1 MLDELN
7 ADRVLAARPSDSN
20 ASHLG
25 TGQDRTGQDSAG
37 QSRAKQGNW
46 QGQVWNLLVLELAS
60 PCRLQIADRWL
71 MDRLHMSWAM
81 S

>member
-1 MLDELN
+1 MLDDLD

-37 QSRAKQGNW
+37 QSRAEQGKA
-46 QGQVWNLLVLELAS
+46 GQLAGSSVESADCRQMAHGSPTYELGYELN
-60 PCRLQIADRWL
+60 C
-71 MDRLHMSWAM
+71 
-81 S
+81 